1 MVTLTPTR
9 HGSPD
14 TRRRTRPAARL
25 GSAVGRLTALAL
37 VALAL
42 ALTAAP
48 AVGQTTTAATT
59 TATTS
64 TTAKAPAKPAK
75 GVPADPNE
83 KLPIPEGS
91 DNPVAMSGGAGGTLI
106 RLVLGLGLVVGLIG
120 AVWYVMKRVQRSRY
134 PAMDDRNTA
143 GLIDVMATTSL
154 GPNRFL
160 HLVKVGRRSS
170 SSAPPTTRSRR
181 SRGSAR
187 RTRRAS
193 PAPAGRSRRPS
204 GGTRGRR
211 PAPGAEV
218 GGRRLGRGP
227 PARDDC
233 PPLMRRLHPLPA
245 AEVPTRLPTL
255 RERIVAAMPPPA
267 RTRRRRWLRRVFLLS
282 PVLMAL
288 LCVVSPAIA
297 AAARPAST

>member
-25 GSAVGRLTALAL
+25 GSAVGRLTALGL

-48 AVGQTTTAATT
+48 AVAQTTTAATT

-64 TTAKAPAKPAK
+64 TTAKAPAKTAK

-91 DNPVAMSGGAGGTLI
+91 DSPVAMSGGAGGTLI
-106 RLVLGLGLVVGLIG
+106 RLVLGLGVVVGLIG

-134 PAMDDRNTA
+134 PAMDDRNPA

-154 GPNRFL
+154 GPNRSL
-160 HLVKVGRRSS
+160 HLVKVGEEIVLVGSTDQS
-170 SSAPPTTRSRR
+170 VAPITRIGAEDAAALAGSGAPEPTSF
-181 SRGSAR
+181 RGD
-187 RTRRAS
+187 
-193 PAPAGRSRRPS
+193 
-204 GGTRGRR
+204 
-211 PAPGAEV
+211 PGA
-218 GGRRLGRGP
+218 
-227 PARDDC
+227 A
-233 PPLMRRLHPLPA
+233 
-245 AEVPTRLPTL
+245 
-255 RERIVAAMPPPA
+255 A
-267 RTRRRRWLRRVFLLS
+267 RTRAQKSATDQSVVDRLRAMTARR
-282 PVLMAL
+282 
-288 LCVVSPAIA
+288 
-297 AAARPAST
+297 